1 MNLTEK
7 DKAFL
12 EKLARLLEEKELD
25 VELCMQPHR
34 RFVLRK
40 NYGDKIHRAFHMTRQ
55 GVRWRFDRIFN
66 RIYVS
71 ALETILMI
79 ERGFG
84 TRLRSEAMKIAR
96 QRYLLRKKRTPRMH
110 AGEKGASEHES

>member
-7 DKAFL
+7 DRAFL
-12 EKLARLLEEKELD
+12 EKLVRLLEEKDLHVDFSMRPEK
-25 VELCMQPHR
+25 

-40 NYGDKIHRAFHMTRQ
+40 NYGEKIHRTFRMTRQ

-79 ERGFG
+79 ERNFG
-84 TRLRSEAMKIAR
+84 TRLRDDAIKIA
-96 QRYLLRKKRTPRMH
+96 QHRYVLRKKRSPSMQRGGKN
-110 AGEKGASEHES
+110 AAEHEG